1 MSATYMPFNIY
12 FTTSA
17 TFDIELGFS
26 KKLIVSMGILQPFQP
41 GSQHLIIRVH
51 IEMSNPHNHT
61 NLDNGSRNQTFRLG
75 HCVEEKRG
83 SRVNAKSNT
92 FYLPNFTEPIAQDL
106 DTYSMRFDFP
116 DQ

>member
-17 TFDIELGFS
+17 TFDIELGLP
-26 KKLIVSMGILQPFQP
+26 KKLRVSMGILQPFQP

-61 NLDNGSRNQTFRLG
+61 NLDNGFS
-75 HCVEEKRG
+75 E
-83 SRVNAKSNT
+83 SNVPT
-92 FYLPNFTEPIAQDL
+92 RTLRRREARFQGERKIQHLLPT
-106 DTYSMRFDFP
+106 
-116 DQ
+116 